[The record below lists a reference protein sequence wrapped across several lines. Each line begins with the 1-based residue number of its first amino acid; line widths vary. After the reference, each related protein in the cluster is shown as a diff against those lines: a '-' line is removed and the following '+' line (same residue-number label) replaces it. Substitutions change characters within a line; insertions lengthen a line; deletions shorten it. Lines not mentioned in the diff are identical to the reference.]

1 MNVLKH
7 QATKSSAA
15 LTTAVGPSVGQPN
28 RSAASTQQKVAIA
41 VEQQTFA
48 NAGKKAKIGTPF
60 DRDLKS
66 KGTRKTK
73 TKTNSNPDKDM
84 SGALTATHWVS
95 PRAQEV
101 APLKFP
107 TPSSAPPGF
116 ATAPAVPEDAS
127 VAL

>member
-15 LTTAVGPSVGQPN
+15 LMTAVGPSVGQPN
-28 RSAASTQQKVAIA
+28 RSTASTQQKVAIA

-48 NAGKKAKIGTPF
+48 NAGKNAKIGTPF
-60 DRDLKS
+60 DRDFKS

-73 TKTNSNPDKDM
+73 TKKNSNPDSEM

-95 PRAQEV
+95 PKAQEA

-107 TPSSAPPGF
+107 TPSSTPPGF
-116 ATAPAVPEDAS
+116 ATAPPIPEAAS
-127 VAL
+127 VTL